1 MPHDNDSSD
10 RAFQEL
16 IRVLEG
22 ALDAGVTT
30 VELEYKGGDLEVFY
44 CVGNI
49 GLGASCIAADLKQ
62 AVINE
67 LVKRARPFRK
77 SRGKMSV
84 GLLGKDYEVLVERF
98 DSFGEW
104 AYRLTVKERGKKAGR

>member
-1 MPHDNDSSD
+1 MPHDTESSD

-30 VELEYKGGDLEVFY
+30 VKLEYKDRDLVVFY
-44 CVGNI
+44 CVENT

-77 SRGKMSV
+77 SRGKMPV
-84 GLLGKDYEVLVERF
+84 RLLGKDCEVLVERF
-98 DSFGEW
+98 DSFGES